1 MVCQYLLWYAMDG
14 KINNRDALQVV
25 EPLRFCYNCLG
36 TRPHISGGRKGR
48 SSMTFA
54 EADAQ
59 YEVLK
64 QQYLAGALDEEQ
76 LDERLHQLM
85 VLDEAGL
92 WWAKSR
98 ENGSWHYYDASS
110 GNWIAAAPPSG
121 ALTLPPP
128 ASLLSTP
135 AAESQAKRASPAE
148 PRAVGA
154 TPLAT
159 ATGESDLPR
168 WAAVKPATG
177 AAPAAAGMTAVT
189 AASGR
194 SSAGAAAVLPSTS
207 QGAPATSSYNA
218 RDFGPIAEL
227 TGGMKV
233 LFYILALLLPVLGLI
248 LYFVYRN
255 KPAQADRTAGRA
267 FLILGI
273 ASIVF
278 SCMCSTTFFLLESTL
293 LGTGTRP

>member
-1 MVCQYLLWYAMDG
+1 
-14 KINNRDALQVV
+14 
-25 EPLRFCYNCLG
+25 
-36 TRPHISGGRKGR
+36 
-48 SSMTFA
+48 MTFA

-76 LDERLHQLM
+76 FDERLHQLM

-98 ENGSWHYYDASS
+98 ENGLWHYYDPSS
-110 GNWIAAAPPSG
+110 GDWIAAVPPSNTP
-121 ALTLPPP
+121 ALPPP
-128 ASLLSTP
+128 ASLPSKTT
-135 AAESQAKRASPAE
+135 AEPQAKRPKAAEPPPAE
-148 PRAVGA
+148 AKPPAAG
-154 TPLAT
+154 
-159 ATGESDLPR
+159 TGGSDLPR
-168 WAAVKPATG
+168 WAAVKPVAGTASAAGGAT
-177 AAPAAAGMTAVT
+177 AATAPA
-189 AASGR
+189 GR
-194 SSAGAAAVLPSTS
+194 STAGAAAVLPSTS

-255 KPAQADRTAGRA
+255 KPAQADRTAARA

>member
-1 MVCQYLLWYAMDG
+1 
-14 KINNRDALQVV
+14 
-25 EPLRFCYNCLG
+25 
-36 TRPHISGGRKGR
+36 
-48 SSMTFA
+48 MTFA

-76 LDERLHQLM
+76 FDERLHQLM

-98 ENGSWHYYDASS
+98 ENGLWHYYDPSS
-110 GNWIAAAPPSG
+110 GDWIAAVPPSNTP
-121 ALTLPPP
+121 ALPPP
-128 ASLLSTP
+128 ASLPATN
-135 AAESQAKRASPAE
+135 AAEPQSKRPTAPE
-148 PRAVGA
+148 PRAA
-154 TPLAT
+154 EANPPA
-159 ATGESDLPR
+159 ASTGGSDLPR
-168 WAAVKPATG
+168 WAAVKPAAGT
-177 AAPAAAGMTAVT
+177 ASAAAG
-189 AASGR
+189 AAATTPAGR
-194 SSAGAAAVLPSTS
+194 SSAGTAALPSTS
-207 QGAPATSSYNA
+207 QGAPATASYNA

-255 KPAQADRTAGRA
+255 KPAQSDRTAARA

-278 SCMCSTTFFLLESTL
+278 SCVCSTTFFLLESTL

>member
-1 MVCQYLLWYAMDG
+1 
-14 KINNRDALQVV
+14 
-25 EPLRFCYNCLG
+25 
-36 TRPHISGGRKGR
+36 
-48 SSMTFA
+48 MTFA

-76 LDERLHQLM
+76 FDERLHQLM

-98 ENGSWHYYDASS
+98 ENGLWHYYDPSS
-110 GNWIAAAPPSG
+110 GDWIAAVPPSNTP
-121 ALTLPPP
+121 ALPPP
-128 ASLLSTP
+128 VSLPSKT
-135 AAESQAKRASPAE
+135 AAEPQANRPKAAE
-148 PRAVGA
+148 PRPSEANPSAAGTGA
-154 TPLAT
+154 
-159 ATGESDLPR
+159 SDLPR
-168 WAAVKPATG
+168 WAAVKPAAG
-177 AAPAAAGMTAVT
+177 ATSAAAGATATT
-189 AASGR
+189 APAGR
-194 SSAGAAAVLPSTS
+194 SAAGAEAVLPSTS
-207 QGAPATSSYNA
+207 QGAPATSSYSA

-233 LFYILALLLPVLGLI
+233 LFYILALLLPILGLI

-255 KPAQADRTAGRA
+255 KPAQADRTAARA

>member
-1 MVCQYLLWYAMDG
+1 
-14 KINNRDALQVV
+14 
-25 EPLRFCYNCLG
+25 
-36 TRPHISGGRKGR
+36 
-48 SSMTFA
+48 MTFA

-76 LDERLHQLM
+76 FDERLHQLM

-98 ENGSWHYYDASS
+98 ENGLWHYYDPSS
-110 GNWIAAAPPSG
+110 GDWIAAVPPSNTP
-121 ALTLPPP
+121 ALPPP
-128 ASLLSTP
+128 ASLPSKTTAEPQVKRPKAAEPPPAEANPP
-135 AAESQAKRASPAE
+135 AA
-148 PRAVGA
+148 G
-154 TPLAT
+154 
-159 ATGESDLPR
+159 TGELRPAPLGGCKARQRAPLQPPLGPRLP
-168 WAAVKPATG
+168 
-177 AAPAAAGMTAVT
+177 AAPA
-189 AASGR
+189 GR
-194 SSAGAAAVLPSTS
+194 SAAGAAAVLPSTS

-233 LFYILALLLPVLGLI
+233 LFYILALLLPILGLI

-255 KPAQADRTAGRA
+255 KPAQADRTAARA

>member
-1 MVCQYLLWYAMDG
+1 
-14 KINNRDALQVV
+14 
-25 EPLRFCYNCLG
+25 
-36 TRPHISGGRKGR
+36 
-48 SSMTFA
+48 MTFS

-59 YEVLK
+59 YEVIK

-76 LDERLHQLM
+76 FDEQLHRLM
-85 VLDEAGL
+85 VLDDAGL

-98 ENGSWHYYDASS
+98 ENGSWHYYDP
-110 GNWIAAAPPSG
+110 GKEDWIAA
-121 ALTLPPP
+121 TPP
-128 ASLLSTP
+128 ASTPEVPFPPLLPSAPAAEPKAKHAKTVESRAVDPTPPAAGTSESNLPHWAAAKPVASTTAATTGSAAATP
-135 AAESQAKRASPAE
+135 AAGRSIQGS
-148 PRAVGA
+148 
-154 TPLAT
+154 
-159 ATGESDLPR
+159 
-168 WAAVKPATG
+168 
-177 AAPAAAGMTAVT
+177 AAGSAIGSETA
-189 AASGR
+189 
-194 SSAGAAAVLPSTS
+194 LPSTS
-207 QGAPATSSYNA
+207 QGSPATASYSA

-233 LFYILALLLPVLGLI
+233 LFYILALLLPILGLI

-255 KPAQADRTAGRA
+255 KPAQADRTAARA

>member
-1 MVCQYLLWYAMDG
+1 
-14 KINNRDALQVV
+14 
-25 EPLRFCYNCLG
+25 
-36 TRPHISGGRKGR
+36 
-48 SSMTFA
+48 MTFA

-59 YEVLK
+59 YEVIK

-76 LDERLHQLM
+76 FDEQLHRLM
-85 VLDEAGL
+85 VLDDAGL

-98 ENGSWHYYDASS
+98 ENGSWHYYDPSRGDWSAATPPVSTPAVPLPPTLPSAPAAEPKGKRAKAVEPPAVEASPA
-110 GNWIAAAPPSG
+110 AAAPPPVAG
-121 ALTLPPP
+121 E
-128 ASLLSTP
+128 
-135 AAESQAKRASPAE
+135 AE
-148 PRAVGA
+148 
-154 TPLAT
+154 
-159 ATGESDLPR
+159 LPR
-168 WAAVKPATG
+168 WAAVKPGGGATVPATG
-177 AAPAAAGMTAVT
+177 GASAAMAAPRGPAG
-189 AASGR
+189 
-194 SSAGAAAVLPSTS
+194 GAALPSTS
-207 QGAPATSSYNA
+207 QGAPATAGYSA

-233 LFYILALLLPVLGLI
+233 LFYILALLLPILGII

-255 KPAQADRTAGRA
+255 KPAQADRTAARA